1 MRRRAAQIQLSVPI
15 SSGRGGARDGAGR
28 PPVAGRRPPVPHRQR
43 REHRA
48 RYPVHLT
55 LRAGRRLP
63 SLRSARVFEAI
74 LGAIRRAAKAR
85 FRVLA
90 FSVQT
95 DHIHTIVEADG
106 DGAMDAGARG
116 LAIRVALA
124 VNRALNRK
132 GSVWGDRYHARQ
144 LRTPRETRA
153 ALLYVLQ
160 NWKKHLGNVTG
171 IDGCSSA
178 RWFEGWASP
187 PAPPAKPIPV
197 ARPRTWLASTGWR
210 EHGGGLL
217 GIEEAPASKP
227 GLKRAIVR

>member
-1 MRRRAAQIQLSVPI
+1 MRRRAGQVQLSLPI

-28 PPVAGRRPPVPHRQR
+28 PPVAGCRSPVPHRKDARSGAVPSPPHVASGWDDFLRYEVLESSR
-43 REHRA
+43 RFW
-48 RYPVHLT
+48 
-55 LRAGRRLP
+55 RR
-63 SLRSARVFEAI
+63 S
-74 LGAIRRAAKAR
+74 GRAAKAR

-106 DGAMDAGARG
+106 NRAMDAGARG

-187 PAPPAKPIPV
+187 PALPTKPIPV

-217 GIEEAPASKP
+217 GFEEAPANS
-227 GLKRAIVR
+227 GRLKRAIVR